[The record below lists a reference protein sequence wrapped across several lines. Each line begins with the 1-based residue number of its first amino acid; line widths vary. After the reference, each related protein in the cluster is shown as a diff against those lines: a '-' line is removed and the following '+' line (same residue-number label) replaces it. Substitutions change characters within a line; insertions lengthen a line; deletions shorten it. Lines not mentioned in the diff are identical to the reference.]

1 MANKKACNEGY
12 KKIAVIIGVM
22 LIDWLFVYAIYR
34 IKNELYAHA
43 QVFERQFSIF
53 DESISHPYMKPVE
66 RIKWYPLLH
75 QTLTY
80 TSIIII
86 VVEIGKKL
94 VKREFKNWN
103 CLLRFLYDTN
113 QAILGLFLAYLIT
126 NLFSD
131 YIKNF
136 AGRYRPDFLTVCDV
150 DFEKVKEQLA
160 EFDSQYNGT
169 VIENFGPRKMFN
181 TTICRGEKSDI
192 SEEQKSFPSGHASFA
207 FTTMTYLTL
216 YLAGQ
221 FRLMHGISRV
231 WKYFIVCCPLF
242 FATYV
247 PFSRLMDYRHHWED
261 VTVGSLIGLV
271 FGISVY
277 YIIYPKLRDDDC
289 DTPHT
294 FRFIKDCCCCCKSK
308 KEKIDEVEEDDVV
321 VEPTTTSDEKPE
333 KPEEIV

>member
-1 MANKKACNEGY
+1 MAKVDNERY
-12 KKIAVIIGVM
+12 IKIAKIIGV
-22 LIDWLFVYAIYR
+22 IIVDWLFVYAIYR
-34 IKNELYAHA
+34 IKNELYARA
-43 QVFERQFSIF
+43 TVFERQFSIF
-53 DESISHPYMKPVE
+53 DESLSHPYMKPVE

-75 QTLTY
+75 KTLTY
-80 TSIIII
+80 TSILI
-86 VVEIGKKL
+86 VVIEIGKKII
-94 VKREFKNWN
+94 KRDFKNWK
-103 CLLRFLYDTN
+103 CTLLRFLYDTN

-150 DFEKVKEQLA
+150 DFDKVREQVA
-160 EFDSQYNGT
+160 EFDSKYNTT
-169 VIENFGPRKMFN
+169 VIENFGPRRMFN
-181 TTICRGEKSDI
+181 TTICRGDKSEI

-207 FTTMTYLTL
+207 FTTMTYFTL

-221 FRLMHGISRV
+221 FRLLHGISRV

-247 PFSRLMDYRHHWED
+247 PFSRLMDYRHHWQD
-261 VTVGSLIGLV
+261 VTVGSLIGII
-271 FGISVY
+271 FGITVY
-277 YIIYPKLRDDDC
+277 YIIYPPLRDDDC

-294 FRFIKDCCCCCKSK
+294 FRFLECGKKQ

-321 VEPTTTSDEKPE
+321 EQPVNPDEKPE
-333 KPEEIV
+333 QIV